1 MSGEKQYTDLKNYI
15 ADIRKSDIDKIAFAE
30 TNEKRAEQVDDSV
43 LEVVHVKKL
52 ELLAYREGTIYKC
65 LLADI
70 DLDETYKH
78 LVAEGF
84 AVERVKRNIT

>member
-1 MSGEKQYTDLKNYI
+1 MSGEKQYTNLKSYI
-15 ADIRKSDIDKIAFAE
+15 ADIRKSGIDKLAFAE

-70 DLDETYKH
+70 DLDETYSH

-84 AVERVKRNIT
+84 TVERMKRNIT